1 MEAELATCRE
11 DLSKKDTRIAEL
23 EAKVA
28 ELEPFK
34 AEAEQLKQDKAA
46 AELAAKQQELTS
58 FAETQGLDVKET
70 AIAEAIQK
78 ADYAALVA
86 AAVKQ
91 PKSAA
96 KPTMASYALNGGLA
110 TKGDYDDLL
119 AKA

>member
-34 AEAEQLKQDKAA
+34 AEAEQLMQDKAA

-91 PKSAA
+91 PKPAA

>member
-1 MEAELATCRE
+1 MKEA
-11 DLSKKDTRIAEL
+11 
-23 EAKVA
+23 
-28 ELEPFK
+28 
-34 AEAEQLKQDKAA
+34 
-46 AELAAKQQELTS
+46 
-58 FAETQGLDVKET
+58 

-91 PKSAA
+91 PKPAP
-96 KPTMASYALNGGLA
+96 KPTMASYAMNGGLA